1 MFSFSP
7 VSYRMPS
14 HSSSTRDR
22 LTNKENP
29 SRHYKETQ
37 RMQRTSTITREESG
51 CSEQRRDLNRI
62 SFLLLRAMW
71 TSLWDIWGAFVSI
84 LFCSSQRHGYREDI
98 PDPITSTA
106 AESGKK
112 RGIGLAAFYWRATL
126 VTSQER
132 NISAGRSIRLRANV
146 VSCTD
151 PQSCFCL
158 HPSHAKA
165 VNMCENDP
173 ICQIGSFSWSP
184 GTSITWGWRT
194 VSSFGAVC
202 WAIGG

>member
-1 MFSFSP
+1 MFSFSL

-98 PDPITSTA
+98 PDPVTSTA

-112 RGIGLAAFYWRATL
+112 RGIRLAAFIDEPRWWHHR
-126 VTSQER
+126 
-132 NISAGRSIRLRANV
+132 
-146 VSCTD
+146 
-151 PQSCFCL
+151 
-158 HPSHAKA
+158 K
-165 VNMCENDP
+165 
-173 ICQIGSFSWSP
+173 
-184 GTSITWGWRT
+184 GTSLQAGQLGCGRT
-194 VSSFGAVC
+194 LCPAQTHRVVFVY
-202 WAIGG
+202 IPPTLKR